1 LLFLERV
8 PGQSFME
15 DIQTHLKKIRSDA
28 AECLVLGTLAP
39 DGKQAMFTR
48 IAEHLN
54 SLAMDLEKT
63 MATPIVNPGGT
74 WEKENVVI
82 NAPPHPGTAVRPH
95 HYLRWVGIVVLGVVV
110 SGTLLGWLTERTS
123 LDRYWSLLE
132 TTHQLGDPATQ
143 ELGDPA
149 TRDNPN
155 QMLTALVS
163 TEQVERK
170 ALSERLT
177 ALAGRLDNLGGKIDN
192 LEKASAETAKLLLT
206 TGSTGA
212 EAGPPAAEINPAPVV
227 DKLVSTAENHM
238 ASEEAAPAKQ
248 SDAVGPRGCTLFRSF
263 DIKSGTYV
271 TLDGRRRPCR

>member
-1 LLFLERV
+1 
-8 PGQSFME
+8 ME

-63 MATPIVNPGGT
+63 MATATANPGGT
-74 WEKENVVI
+74 SENENVVI
-82 NAPPHPGTAVRPH
+82 NATPQPGTAVRPH
-95 HYLRWVGIVVLGVVV
+95 HYLRWAGIVVLGVVV

-123 LDRYWSLLE
+123 LVRYWSLLE
-132 TTHQLGDPATQ
+132 TTHQ
-143 ELGDPA
+143 LGDPA

-192 LEKASAETAKLLLT
+192 LEKASGETAKLPLT

-238 ASEEAAPAKQ
+238 AGEEAAPAKQ

>member
-1 LLFLERV
+1 
-8 PGQSFME
+8 MK
-15 DIQTHLKKIRSDA
+15 DIQTHLNKIRSDA

-54 SLAMDLEKT
+54 ALAMDLEKT
-63 MATPIVNPGGT
+63 MATATINLGGT
-74 WEKENVVI
+74 SEKENVVV
-82 NAPPHPGTAVRPH
+82 NAPPHPGKAVRPR
-95 HYLRWVGIVVLGVVV
+95 HYLRWAGIFVLGVVV

-123 LDRYWSLLE
+123 LDRYWSLVVP
-132 TTHQLGDPATQ
+132 THRP
-143 ELGDPA
+143 GDPA

-155 QMLTALVS
+155 QMQTAIVS

-170 ALSERLT
+170 ALSERMT
-177 ALAGRLDNLGGKIDN
+177 ALAGRLDNLDGKIDS

-212 EAGPPAAEINPAPVV
+212 EAKPPSAEVTPAPVV
-227 DKLVSTAENHM
+227 EKLVSTAENH
-238 ASEEAAPAKQ
+238 AAVDETATPAKQ
-248 SDAVGPRGCTLFRSF
+248 SDAAGPRGCTQFRSF

-271 TLDGRRRPCR
+271 TLDGRRRQCR